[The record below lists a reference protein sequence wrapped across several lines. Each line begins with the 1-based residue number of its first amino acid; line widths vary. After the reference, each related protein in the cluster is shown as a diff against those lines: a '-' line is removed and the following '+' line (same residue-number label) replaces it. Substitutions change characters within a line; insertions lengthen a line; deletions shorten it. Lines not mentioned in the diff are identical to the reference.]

1 MVNYEQILSARVK
14 EVQPSGIRR
23 FFELAAKMPHAISL
37 GVGEPDFETPWQIRR
52 AGIQSLEKGQTFYTS
67 NWGLAELRNQIAAL
81 VRRKYRLCYDADKE
95 ILVTV
100 GGSEAI
106 DNTIRAIVNVGDEV
120 LIPEPSFVCYKPL
133 TQMAGGVPVPLPT
146 RAEDQ
151 FKLTAD
157 SLRAAIT
164 PRTKLLILPYP
175 NNPTGAIM
183 TRDELQAI
191 ATVIKDTNIVVLSDE
206 IYNSLTYGPDR
217 HVCFAEL
224 DGMKERTIVVD
235 GFSKSYAMTGWR
247 LGWAMGP
254 KELMRH
260 ICKIHQFGIMSA
272 PTTAQFAGIEAI
284 RTGEDDIE
292 RMREQYDLRRR
303 YLLGELRSMGLE
315 CFEPQGAFY
324 MFPSI
329 KRFGMTSEEFATRLL
344 REEKVAVVP
353 GTAFGDC
360 GEGFLHEQE
369 VAVIPGSAFGE
380 SGEGHVRI
388 SYSYSMNHLREA
400 CSRIRKFL
408 QTL

>member
-1 MVNYEQILSARVK
+1 MVDYEQLLSDRVK
-14 EVQPSGIRR
+14 IVKPSGIRR
-23 FFELAAKMPHAISL
+23 FFDAASAMPDAISL

-67 NWGLAELRNQIAAL
+67 NWGLAELRRQIAAL
-81 VRRKYRLCYDADKE
+81 TRRKYQLSYDADKE

-106 DNTIRAIVNVGDEV
+106 DNTLRAILTAGDEV
-120 LIPEPSFVCYKPL
+120 LIPEPSFVCYTPL

-146 RAEDQ
+146 YAEDE
-151 FKLTAD
+151 FRLTAD
-157 SLRAAIT
+157 RLRAAIT
-164 PRTKLLILPYP
+164 PKTKALILPFP
-175 NNPTGAIM
+175 NNPTGAVM
-183 TRDELQAI
+183 RREDLEAI
-191 ATVIKDTNIVVLSDE
+191 ASVLRDTNILVISDE
-206 IYNSLTYGPDR
+206 IYCSLTYGPER
-217 HVCFAEL
+217 HICFAEL
-224 DGMKERTIVVD
+224 PGMQERTIVVD

-247 LGWAMGP
+247 LGWALGP

-284 RTGEDDIE
+284 RTGEDDVE
-292 RMREQYDLRRR
+292 HMRTQYDIRRR
-303 YLLGELRSMGLE
+303 FLLGELRSMGLD

-329 KRFGMTSEEFATRLL
+329 ASTGLDSETFCSRLL
-344 REEKVAVVP
+344 HEQQVAVVP
-353 GTAFGDC
+353 G
-360 GEGFLHEQE
+360 
-369 VAVIPGSAFGE
+369 SAFGA

-400 CSRIRKFL
+400 CFRIRKFL
-408 QTL
+408 ASLK

>member
-106 DNTIRAIVNVGDEV
+106 DNTIRALVNVGDEV

-191 ATVIKDTNIVVLSDE
+191 ATVIKDTNIIVLSDE

-292 RMREQYDLRRR
+292 RMREQNDLRRR

-329 KRFGMTSEEFATRLL
+329 ESTGLSSDEFCERL
-344 REEKVAVVP
+344 
-353 GTAFGDC
+353 
-360 GEGFLHEQE
+360 LHEQE

>member
-1 MVNYEQILSARVK
+1 MVDYEQLLSDRVK
-14 EVQPSGIRR
+14 VVKPSGIRR
-23 FFELAAKMPHAISL
+23 FFDLAAAMPHAISL

-67 NWGLAELRNQIAAL
+67 NWGLAELRSQIAAL
-81 VRRKYRLCYDADKE
+81 TRRKYQLCYDADSE

-106 DNTIRAIVNVGDEV
+106 DNAIRALVNPGDEV
-120 LIPEPSFVCYKPL
+120 LIPEPSFVCYTPL
-133 TQMAGGVPVPLPT
+133 TQMTGGTPVPLPT
-146 RAEDQ
+146 RAEDE
-151 FKLTAD
+151 FKLTPEL
-157 SLRAAIT
+157 LRAAIT

-183 TRDELQAI
+183 TRDELEAI
-191 ATVIKDTNIVVLSDE
+191 AAVLRDTNIVVLSDE
-206 IYNSLTYGPDR
+206 IYCSLTYGGER

-224 DGMKERTIVVD
+224 PDMRERTIVVD

-247 LGWAMGP
+247 LGWVMGP
-254 KELMRH
+254 KELMMH

-272 PTTAQFAGIEAI
+272 PTTAQFAGVEAI

-292 RMREQYDLRRR
+292 RMRTQYDMRRR

-315 CFEPQGAFY
+315 CFEPKGAFY

-329 KRFGMTSEEFATRLL
+329 ASTGLTSEEFCERLL
-344 REEKVAVVP
+344 N
-353 GTAFGDC
+353 D
-360 GEGFLHEQE
+360 QQ
-369 VAVIPGSAFGE
+369 VAVIPGNAFGT
-380 SGEGHVRI
+380 SGEGHIRI

-400 CSRIRKFL
+400 CTRMRSFL

>member
-1 MVNYEQILSARVK
+1 MVDYEQLLSDRVK
-14 EVQPSGIRR
+14 QVKPSGIRK
-23 FFELAAKMPHAISL
+23 FFDVVATMPEAISL

-67 NWGLAELRNQIAAL
+67 NWGLAELRRQIAGL
-81 VRRKYRLCYDADKE
+81 TRRKYQLCYDADKE

-106 DNTIRAIVNVGDEV
+106 DNAIRALVNPGEEV
-120 LIPEPSFVCYKPL
+120 LIPEPSFVCYTPL

-146 RAEDQ
+146 RVEDE

-157 SLRAAIT
+157 ALRAAIT

-175 NNPTGAIM
+175 NNPTGAVM
-183 TRDELQAI
+183 SRADLEAI
-191 ATVIKDTNIVVLSDE
+191 AAVLRDTNVLVLSDE
-206 IYNSLTYGPDR
+206 IYCSLTYGKER
-217 HVCFAEL
+217 HTCFAEL
-224 DGMKERTIVVD
+224 PGMQERTIVVD

-254 KELMRH
+254 KLYVYLF
-260 ICKIHQFGIMSA
+260 CKVHQFGIMSA

-292 RMREQYDLRRR
+292 RMRSQYDIRRR
-303 YLLGELRSMGLE
+303 FLLGELRSMGLQ

-329 KRFGMTSEEFATRLL
+329 ESTGLSSEEFCERLL
-344 REEKVAVVP
+344 RDEQVAVVP
-353 GTAFGDC
+353 GNAFG
-360 GEGFLHEQE
+360 Q
-369 VAVIPGSAFGE
+369 

-400 CSRIRKFL
+400 CFRMRKFL

>member
-1 MVNYEQILSARVK
+1 MVDYEQLLSDRVK
-14 EVQPSGIRR
+14 IVKPSGIRR
-23 FFELAAKMPHAISL
+23 FFDAAAAMPDAISL

-52 AGIQSLEKGQTFYTS
+52 AGIQSLEKGQMFYTS
-67 NWGLAELRNQIAAL
+67 NWGLAELRSQIAGLA
-81 VRRKYRLCYDADKE
+81 RRKYQLCYDADKE

-106 DNTIRAIVNVGDEV
+106 DNAIRALVNPGDEV
-120 LIPEPSFVCYKPL
+120 LIPEPSFVCYTPL
-133 TQMAGGVPVPLPT
+133 TQMAGGTPVPLPT
-146 RAEDQ
+146 LAKDQ
-151 FKLTAD
+151 FKLTPD
-157 SLRAAIT
+157 RLRAAIT

-183 TRDELQAI
+183 TRDELEAV
-191 ATVIKDTNIVVLSDE
+191 AAVLRDTNIIVISDE
-206 IYNSLTYGPDR
+206 IYCSLTYGAAP

-224 DGMKERTIVVD
+224 DGMRERTIVVD

-292 RMREQYDLRRR
+292 RMRTQYDIRRR
-303 YLLGELRSMGLE
+303 YLLGELRSMGLT

-324 MFPSI
+324 AFPSI
-329 KRFGMTSEEFATRLL
+329 ASTGLSSEAFCERLL
-344 REEKVAVVP
+344 HEQQVAVVP
-353 GTAFGDC
+353 G
-360 GEGFLHEQE
+360 
-369 VAVIPGSAFGE
+369 SAFGK
-380 SGEGHVRI
+380 SGDGHVRI

-400 CSRIRKFL
+400 CFRMRKFL
-408 QTL
+408 QSL

>member
-1 MVNYEQILSARVK
+1 MVDYEQLLSDRVK
-14 EVQPSGIRR
+14 IVKPSGIRR
-23 FFELAAKMPHAISL
+23 FFDAAAAMPDAISL

-67 NWGLAELRNQIAAL
+67 NWGLAELRSQIAGLA
-81 VRRKYRLCYDADKE
+81 RRKYQLCYDADKE

-106 DNTIRAIVNVGDEV
+106 DNAIRALVNPGDEV
-120 LIPEPSFVCYKPL
+120 LIPEPSFVCYTPL
-133 TQMAGGVPVPLPT
+133 TQMAGGTPVPLPT
-146 RAEDQ
+146 LAKDQ
-151 FKLTAD
+151 FKLTPD
-157 SLRAAIT
+157 RLRAAIP

-183 TRDELQAI
+183 TRDELEAV
-191 ATVIKDTNIVVLSDE
+191 AAVLRDTNIIVISDE
-206 IYNSLTYGPDR
+206 IYCSLTYGAAP

-224 DGMKERTIVVD
+224 DGMRERTIVVD

-292 RMREQYDLRRR
+292 RMRTQYDIRRR
-303 YLLGELRSMGLE
+303 YLLGELRSMGLT

-324 MFPSI
+324 AFPSI
-329 KRFGMTSEEFATRLL
+329 ASTGLSSEAFCERLL
-344 REEKVAVVP
+344 HEQQVAVVP
-353 GTAFGDC
+353 G
-360 GEGFLHEQE
+360 
-369 VAVIPGSAFGE
+369 SAFGK
-380 SGEGHVRI
+380 SGDGHVRI

-400 CSRIRKFL
+400 CFRMRKFL
-408 QTL
+408 QSL

>member
-1 MVNYEQILSARVK
+1 M
-14 EVQPSGIRR
+14 
-23 FFELAAKMPHAISL
+23 
-37 GVGEPDFETPWQIRR
+37 
-52 AGIQSLEKGQTFYTS
+52 
-67 NWGLAELRNQIAAL
+67 
-81 VRRKYRLCYDADKE
+81 RRKYRLCYDADKE

-191 ATVIKDTNIVVLSDE
+191 ATVIKDTNIIVLSDE

-329 KRFGMTSEEFATRLL
+329 ESTGLSSDEFCERL
-344 REEKVAVVP
+344 
-353 GTAFGDC
+353 
-360 GEGFLHEQE
+360 LHEQE

-380 SGEGHVRI
+380 NGEGHVRI

-400 CSRIRKFL
+400 CHRMRMASFADFAGGKVR
-408 QTL
+408 

>member
-1 MVNYEQILSARVK
+1 MRNPLNEKIVSIP
-14 EVQPSGIRR
+14 PSGIRK
-23 FFELAAKMPHAISL
+23 FFDIVSEMKDAISL

-191 ATVIKDTNIVVLSDE
+191 ATVIKDTNIIVLSDE

-329 KRFGMTSEEFATRLL
+329 ESTGLSSDEFCERL
-344 REEKVAVVP
+344 
-353 GTAFGDC
+353 
-360 GEGFLHEQE
+360 LHEQE

-400 CSRIRKFL
+400 CHRMRKFL
-408 QTL
+408 QTLQAEK

>member
-1 MVNYEQILSARVK
+1 MVDYEQLLSDRVK
-14 EVQPSGIRR
+14 IVKPSGIRR
-23 FFELAAKMPHAISL
+23 FFDAAAAMPDAISL

-67 NWGLAELRNQIAAL
+67 NWGLAELRSQIAGLA
-81 VRRKYRLCYDADKE
+81 RRKYQLCYDADKE

-106 DNTIRAIVNVGDEV
+106 DNAIRALVNPGDEV
-120 LIPEPSFVCYKPL
+120 LIPEPSFVCYTPL
-133 TQMAGGVPVPLPT
+133 TQMAGGTPVPLPT
-146 RAEDQ
+146 LAKDQ
-151 FKLTAD
+151 FKRTPD
-157 SLRAAIT
+157 RLRAAIT

-183 TRDELQAI
+183 TRDELEAV
-191 ATVIKDTNIVVLSDE
+191 AAVLRDTNIIVISDE
-206 IYNSLTYGPDR
+206 IYCSLTYGAAP

-224 DGMKERTIVVD
+224 DGMRERTIVVD

-292 RMREQYDLRRR
+292 RMRTQYDIRRR
-303 YLLGELRSMGLE
+303 YLLGELRSMGLT

-324 MFPSI
+324 AFPSI
-329 KRFGMTSEEFATRLL
+329 ASTGLSSEAFCERLL
-344 REEKVAVVP
+344 HEQQVAVVP
-353 GTAFGDC
+353 G
-360 GEGFLHEQE
+360 
-369 VAVIPGSAFGE
+369 SAFGK
-380 SGEGHVRI
+380 SGDGHVRI

-400 CSRIRKFL
+400 CFRMRKFL
-408 QTL
+408 QSL

>member
-1 MVNYEQILSARVK
+1 
-14 EVQPSGIRR
+14 
-23 FFELAAKMPHAISL
+23 MPHAISL

-183 TRDELQAI
+183 TRDELQVI

-329 KRFGMTSEEFATRLL
+329 ESTGLSSDEFCERL
-344 REEKVAVVP
+344 
-353 GTAFGDC
+353 
-360 GEGFLHEQE
+360 LHEQE

-408 QTL
+408 QTLQAEK

>member
-1 MVNYEQILSARVK
+1 MVDYQQLLSDRVK
-14 EVQPSGIRR
+14 IVKPSGIRK
-23 FFELAAKMPHAISL
+23 FFDVAAAMPHAISL

-52 AGIQSLEKGQTFYTS
+52 AGIQSLEKGRTFYTS
-67 NWGLAELRNQIAAL
+67 NWGLAELRDQIAAL
-81 VRRKYRLCYDADKE
+81 ARRKYQLCYDSAKE

-106 DNTIRAIVNVGDEV
+106 DNALRAFISLGDEV
-120 LIPEPSFVCYKPL
+120 LIPEPSFVCYTPL
-133 TQMAGGVPVPLPT
+133 TIMAGGVPVPLPT
-146 RAEDQ
+146 VKEDQ
-151 FKLTAD
+151 FKLTPER
-157 SLRAAIT
+157 LKAAIT
-164 PRTKLLILPYP
+164 PKTKVLILPYP

-183 TRDELQAI
+183 TRDELAAI
-191 ATVIKDTNIVVLSDE
+191 AKVLVDTNILVISDE
-206 IYNSLTYGPDR
+206 IYCSLTYGAEP

-224 DGMKERTIVVD
+224 PGMKERTIVVD

-254 KELMRH
+254 KELMQP

-284 RTGEDDIE
+284 RTGEDDVQH
-292 RMREQYDLRRR
+292 MREQYDIRRR
-303 YLLGELRSMGLE
+303 FLLGELRDMGLS

-329 KRFGMTSEEFATRLL
+329 ESTGLSSEEFCERL
-344 REEKVAVVP
+344 
-353 GTAFGDC
+353 
-360 GEGFLHEQE
+360 LHEQE
-369 VAVIPGSAFGE
+369 VAVVPGNAFGD

-400 CSRIRKFL
+400 CSRIRTFL
-408 QTL
+408 KTL

>member
-292 RMREQYDLRRR
+292 RMREPSTTCAAATCSASCVPWASSALSRRAR
-303 YLLGELRSMGLE
+303 SICSLQLSPPDFPVTNSARDCCTSRRSRSFRAAPSVRAARACAYLVFVLDEPSERGL
-315 CFEPQGAFY
+315 QQD
-324 MFPSI
+324 S
-329 KRFGMTSEEFATRLL
+329 
-344 REEKVAVVP
+344 
-353 GTAFGDC
+353 
-360 GEGFLHEQE
+360 
-369 VAVIPGSAFGE
+369 
-380 SGEGHVRI
+380 
-388 SYSYSMNHLREA
+388 
-400 CSRIRKFL
+400 
-408 QTL
+408 